1 MIKKTIF
8 FAFVLLTSFTMLAQ
22 TTITGVV
29 KDAKTGET
37 LLGANIK
44 VSGKALG
51 TTTDFDGK
59 FSLKVADAP
68 PFTVEISMLGF
79 VAVSV
84 EITKNNQEVMV
95 SLEEDATSLEEIV
108 FSASRRRQKVQE
120 APASVSIITSKDI
133 LNSAAAVDP
142 VMNLANIVGVQM
154 QQQSANSINIEMRAG
169 SGVFGTSTFP
179 ILDYRYLVTPS
190 AGLFQSFQT
199 GMSNIDIQRVEVVR
213 GAASALYG
221 PGVTSGVVHFMSKS
235 PIDYPGTTVE
245 MLGGSL
251 STTGMTVR
259 HAFKNDNDKFGF
271 KINVR
276 YMKGSDFEL
285 DPVEDAD
292 FIASQRTTIS
302 QPAIVNGRVDP
313 TQPGETLL
321 TLADLDDNGDG
332 NPLATEYKNYSANVH
347 LEFRPTDQTTA
358 FLSAGFA
365 NGGGL
370 FFNSQGAGYSQGNDY
385 WVQGR
390 VQSGG
395 LFAQVYYNYNDG
407 GDRENPTFLY
417 ASGLRQVAERNS
429 LEAQL
434 QYNFDVPKFLNTN
447 FTIGSDYRNSQ
458 SMTEN
463 TLYGINED
471 RDDYII
477 TGAYLQGTSK
487 ISDKIDLTY
496 AGRYDKFNFID
507 EGAFAP
513 RVAIV
518 FKANENHTF
527 RASFN
532 KANTG
537 PSALQQNID
546 FPVSV
551 LAPGIAD
558 VWLSGQYAPQ
568 TFSSNPTIDLSI
580 PGLPDLP
587 YGTQQFPLAYA
598 YGAVA
603 APTLGALYGGLAT
616 NPFLGVVQNFFS
628 TYAGGTGGTGQ
639 LVGYNLFNGEPMNDL
654 VGTGRSQIETLNSF
668 ELGYKGLI
676 ANKLS
681 IALDV
686 YTYERKGFTQFTAIG
701 PTFNLVGADFA
712 NDLGAQVGADFA
724 SSPGVTADVEAIYAA
739 QGWPLSGI
747 PAFGIPSSAATI
759 AGLAAASGGAFAQG
773 GAGFD
778 AQVSGLY
785 PIIGTVETTSVPQ
798 GDGLMHIPAGYRRFD
813 GATRSHVGADLAME
827 YFLNDDVTLW
837 LNTSWVS
844 QNEWIPGES
853 NDDGLPFSSYL
864 NSPKMKYRAGLQYS
878 KDKVRG
884 AIAYQHDDAFYANQ
898 GLFSGDVQEKNL
910 FDVNVGYSVS
920 ENLKLDLSATNVL
933 DQKYRA
939 FPNMPV
945 IGRRTVLKLTFD
957 YKFII
962 RRIELHKKRQPNGC
976 LLLCN

>member
-37 LLGANIK
+37 LLGANVK

-190 AGLFQSFQT
+190 AGTFQSFQT

-292 FIASQRTTIS
+292 FIASQRTTVS

-370 FFNSQGAGYSQGNDY
+370 FFNSQGAGYTQGSDY

-813 GATRSHVGADLAME
+813 DATRSHVGADLAME

-957 YKFII
+957 Y
-962 RRIELHKKRQPNGC
+962 
-976 LLLCN
+976 

>member
-51 TTTDFDGK
+51 TTTGLDGK
-59 FSLKVADAP
+59 FSLKLADSP
-68 PFTVEISMLGF
+68 PFTIEISMLGF

-190 AGLFQSFQT
+190 AGTFQSFQT

-292 FIASQRTTIS
+292 FIASQQTTIS

-395 LFAQVYYNYNDG
+395 LFAQLYYNYNDG

-487 ISDKIDLTY
+487 ITDKLELTY

-518 FKANENHTF
+518 FKASENHTL

-813 GATRSHVGADLAME
+813 DATRSHVGADLAME

-864 NSPKMKYRAGLQYS
+864 NSPKMKYRAGVQYS

-957 YKFII
+957 Y
-962 RRIELHKKRQPNGC
+962 
-976 LLLCN
+976 

>member
-8 FAFVLLTSFTMLAQ
+8 FAFVMLASATMLAQ

-29 KDAKTGET
+29 KDAQTGET
-37 LLGANIK
+37 LLGANVK
-44 VSGKALG
+44 VSGKAIG
-51 TTTDFDGK
+51 TTSDFDGK
-59 FSLKVADAP
+59 FLLKVNDAP
-68 PFTVEISMLGF
+68 PFTIEISMLGF
-79 VAVSV
+79 KAVSV

-95 SLEEDATSLEEIV
+95 SLEEDSTSLEEIV

-120 APASVSIITSKDI
+120 APASVSIITPKDI
-133 LNSAAAVDP
+133 LNSAAVVDP
-142 VMNLANIVGVQM
+142 VMNLANIAGVQI
-154 QQQSANSINIEMRAG
+154 QQQSANSINIEMLAG

-179 ILDYRYLVTPS
+179 ILDYRYLVTPAS
-190 AGLFQSFQT
+190 GQFNNYQT

-235 PIDYPGTTVE
+235 AIDYPGTTVE
-245 MLGGSL
+245 MLGGTL

-271 KINVR
+271 KVNVR
-276 YMKGSDFEL
+276 YQKGTDFEL
-285 DPVEDAD
+285 DPVADAD
-292 FIASQRTTIS
+292 FIASQQTSIS

-321 TLADLDDNGDG
+321 TLSDLDDNGDG
-332 NPLATEYKNYSANVH
+332 NPIATEYKNYSANVH
-347 LEFRPTDQTTA
+347 LEFRPTDNTTA
-358 FLSAGFA
+358 FLSGGFA
-365 NGGGL
+365 SGGGL
-370 FFNSQGAGYSQGNDY
+370 MFNSQGIGYSQGKDY
-385 WVQGR
+385 WTQAR
-390 VQSGG
+390 IQSGG
-395 LFAQVYYNYNDG
+395 LFAQVFYNYNNG
-407 GDRENPTFLY
+407 GDAENPTFLY
-417 ASGLRQVAERNS
+417 ASGLRQVAKRSS

-434 QYNFDVPKFLNTN
+434 QYNFDIPKFLNSN
-447 FTIGSDYRNSQ
+447 FTIGSDYRNTKSD
-458 SMTEN
+458 SAN
-463 TLYGINED
+463 TLFGINED

-477 TGAYLQGTSK
+477 TGAYLQGTSV
-487 ISDKIDLTY
+487 ISDKLELTY

-513 RVAIV
+513 RVALV
-518 FKANENHTF
+518 FKADENHTF

-532 KANTG
+532 RANTG
-537 PSALQQNID
+537 PTALQQNID

-568 TFSSNPTIDLSI
+568 VFPDNPTIDLSI

-587 YGTQQFPLAYA
+587 YGATQFPLAYA

-603 APTLGALYGGLAT
+603 APTLGALYNGLAG
-616 NPFLGVVQNFFS
+616 NPFLGVVQNFFN
-628 TYAGGTGGTGQ
+628 TYTGGTGGTGQ
-639 LVGYNLFNGEPMNDL
+639 LVGYNLFNGEPMDEL
-654 VGTGRSQIETLNSF
+654 VGTGRSAIETLNSF
-668 ELGYKGLI
+668 EIGYKGLI

-681 IALDV
+681 VALDV

-712 NDLGAQVGADFA
+712 NDLGAQVAADFA
-724 SSPGVTADVEAIYAA
+724 SSPGVTADMEAFYAS
-739 QGWPLSGI
+739 QGWPLTGI
-747 PAFGIPSSAATI
+747 PAFGIPSSSDAI

-778 AQVSGLY
+778 AQISPLY

-813 GATRSHVGADLAME
+813 GATRSHFGADLAME

-837 LNTSWVS
+837 LNTSWLS
-844 QNEWIPGES
+844 QTEWIPGES

-864 NSPKMKYRAGLQYS
+864 NAPKFKYRAGVQYA

-884 AIAYQHDDAFYANQ
+884 AIAFQHDDSFNSNQ
-898 GLFSGDVQEKNL
+898 GFFSGEVQEKNL
-910 FDVNVGYSVS
+910 FDVNIGYNVS
-920 ENLKLDLSATNVL
+920 DNLKLDLSATNVL

-957 YKFII
+957 Y
-962 RRIELHKKRQPNGC
+962 
-976 LLLCN
+976 

>member
-8 FAFVLLTSFTMLAQ
+8 FAFVMLASATMLAQ

-29 KDAKTGET
+29 KDAQTGET

-44 VSGKALG
+44 VSGKAVG
-51 TTTDFDGK
+51 TTSDFDGK
-59 FSLKVADAP
+59 FLLKVNDAP
-68 PFTVEISMLGF
+68 PFTIEISMLGF
-79 VAVSV
+79 KAMNV

-95 SLEEDATSLEEIV
+95 SLQEDSTALEEIV

-120 APASVSIITSKDI
+120 APASVSIITPKDI
-133 LNSAAAVDP
+133 LNSAAVVDP
-142 VMNLANIVGVQM
+142 VMNLANIAGVQI

-179 ILDYRYLVTPS
+179 ILDYRYLVTPAS
-190 AGLFQSFQT
+190 GQFNNYQT

-235 PIDYPGTTVE
+235 AIDYPGTTVE
-245 MLGGSL
+245 MLGGTL
-251 STTGMTVR
+251 NTTGMTVR

-271 KINVR
+271 KVNVR
-276 YMKGSDFEL
+276 YQKGTDFQL
-285 DPVEDAD
+285 DPVADAD
-292 FIASQRTTIS
+292 FIASQQTSIS

-313 TQPGETLL
+313 TQPGELLL
-321 TLADLDDNGDG
+321 TLSDLDDNGDG
-332 NPLATEYKNYSANVH
+332 NPIATEYLNYSANVH
-347 LEFRPTDQTTA
+347 LEFRPNDNTTA
-358 FLSAGFA
+358 FLSGGYAS
-365 NGGGL
+365 GGGL
-370 FFNSQGAGYSQGNDY
+370 MFNSQGVGYSQGKDY
-385 WVQGR
+385 WTQAR
-390 VQSGG
+390 IQSGG
-395 LFAQVYYNYNDG
+395 LFAQVFYNYNNG
-407 GDRENPTFLY
+407 GDAENPTFLY
-417 ASGLRQVAERNS
+417 ASGLRQVAKRSS
-429 LEAQL
+429 LEGQI
-434 QYNFDVPKFLNTN
+434 QYNFDIPNFLNSN
-447 FTIGSDYRNSQ
+447 FTIGSDYRNTKSD
-458 SMTEN
+458 SAN
-463 TLYGINED
+463 TLFGINED

-477 TGAYLQGTSK
+477 TGAYLQGTSV
-487 ISDKIDLTY
+487 ISDKLELTY

-513 RVAIV
+513 RVALV
-518 FKANENHTF
+518 YKANENHTF

-532 KANTG
+532 RANTG
-537 PSALQQNID
+537 PTALQQNID

-568 TFSSNPTIDLSI
+568 VFPDNPTIDLAV

-587 YGTQQFPLAYA
+587 YGATQFPLAYA

-603 APTLGALYGGLAT
+603 EPTLAALYGGLAG
-616 NPFLGVVQNFFS
+616 NPLLPVVQNFFNGYVPS
-628 TYAGGTGGTGQ
+628 GGTGQ
-639 LVGYNLFNGEPMNDL
+639 LVGYNLFNGEPMDEL
-654 VGTGRSQIETLNSF
+654 VGTGRSAIETLNSF
-668 ELGYKGLI
+668 EVGYKGLI

-681 IALDV
+681 VALDV

-701 PTFNLVGADFA
+701 PTFNLVGADIA

-724 SSPGVTADVEAIYAA
+724 SDPGVIGAVTGAVQAQYTAA
-739 QGWPLSGI
+739 GI
-747 PAFGIPSSAATI
+747 PQAIWDTGAPAGALFPGSPAIAPIGTVINGTI
-759 AGLAAASGGAFAQG
+759 AGAAGAVGGAFTQG
-773 GAGFD
+773 GAGFE
-778 AQVSGLY
+778 AAVSPLY
-785 PIIGTVETTSVPQ
+785 PIFGTVETTSVPQ

-813 GATRSHVGADLAME
+813 DATRSHFGADLAME

-837 LNTSWVS
+837 LNTSWLS
-844 QNEWIPGES
+844 QTEWIPGES

-864 NSPKMKYRAGLQYS
+864 NAPKFKYRAGVQYA

-884 AIAYQHDDAFYANQ
+884 AIAFQHDDAFNSNQ
-898 GLFSGDVQEKNL
+898 GFFSGRVQEKNL
-910 FDVNVGYSVS
+910 FDVNIGYNVS
-920 ENLKLDLSATNVL
+920 NNLKLDLSATNVL

-957 YKFII
+957 Y
-962 RRIELHKKRQPNGC
+962 
-976 LLLCN
+976 

>member
-8 FAFVLLTSFTMLAQ
+8 FAFVMLASATMLAQ

-29 KDAKTGET
+29 KDAQTGET
-37 LLGANIK
+37 LLGANVK
-44 VSGKALG
+44 VSGKAIG

-79 VAVSV
+79 KAVNV
-84 EITKNNQEVMV
+84 EITKNNQTVNV
-95 SLEEDATSLEEIV
+95 SLQEDATSLEEIV
-108 FSASRRRQKVQE
+108 FSASRRKQKVQE
-120 APASVSIITSKDI
+120 APASVSIITPKDI

-142 VMNLANIVGVQM
+142 VMNLANIAGVQM
-154 QQQSANSINIEMRAG
+154 QQQSANTINIEMRAG

-190 AGLFQSFQT
+190 AGTFQSYQS

-235 PIDYPGTTVE
+235 PIDHPGTTVE
-245 MLGGSL
+245 MLGGTL

-271 KINVR
+271 KVNVR
-276 YMKGSDFEL
+276 YMKGKDFEL
-285 DPVEDAD
+285 DPVADAD
-292 FIASQRTTIS
+292 FISGLQTTIS

-313 TQPGETLL
+313 TQPGEQLL
-321 TLADLDDNGDG
+321 SLSDLDDNGDG
-332 NPLATEYKNYSANVH
+332 NPLATEYSNYSANVH
-347 LEFRPTDQTTA
+347 LEFRPTDETTA
-358 FLSAGFA
+358 FISGGFA
-365 NGGGL
+365 QGGGL
-370 FFNSQGAGYSQGNDY
+370 FFNSQGAGYQQGKDY

-390 VQSGG
+390 IQTGG
-395 LFAQVYYNYNDG
+395 LFAQVYYNYNNG
-407 GDRENPTFLY
+407 GDEENPTFLY
-417 ASGLRQVAERNS
+417 QTGLRQVAERNS

-434 QYNFDVPKFLNTN
+434 QYNFDIPKFLNSN
-447 FTIGSDYRNSQ
+447 FTIGSDYRNSK
-458 SMTEN
+458 SMTAN

-487 ISDKIDLTY
+487 ISDQLEITY

-518 FKANENHTF
+518 YKANDNHTF

-532 KANTG
+532 RANTG

-551 LAPGIAD
+551 IAPGIAD

-568 TFSSNPTIDLSI
+568 VFPDNPTIDLSI

-587 YGTQQFPLAYA
+587 YGTTQFPLAYA

-603 APTLGALYGGLAT
+603 APTLGALYNGLAN
-616 NPFLGVVQNFFS
+616 NPFLGVVQNFFN

-639 LVGYNLFNGEPMNDL
+639 LVGYNLFNGEPMNEL
-654 VGTGRSQIETLNSF
+654 TPTGRSAVETLNSF
-668 ELGYKGLI
+668 EIGYKGLI

-681 IALDV
+681 LAIDV

-701 PTFNLVGADFA
+701 PTYNLVGADFA
-712 NDLGAQVGADFA
+712 NDLGAQVAADFA
-724 SSPGVTADVEAIYAA
+724 SSPGVIADMEAFYAS
-739 QGWPLSGI
+739 QGWPLTGI
-747 PAFGIPSSAATI
+747 PTFGIPSSSDAI

-778 AQVSGLY
+778 AQIAPLY
-785 PIIGTVETTSVPQ
+785 PIIGTVETTAVPQ

-813 GATRSHVGADLAME
+813 GATRSHVGADMSME
-827 YFLNDDVTLW
+827 YFLNDNVTLW
-837 LNTSWVS
+837 LNSSWLS

-864 NSPKMKYRAGLQYS
+864 NAPKFKYRAGVQYS

-884 AIAYQHDDAFYANQ
+884 SLAFQHDDSFNSNQ
-898 GLFSGDVQEKNL
+898 GFFSGEVQEKNL
-910 FDVNVGYSVS
+910 FDVNIGYNVS
-920 ENLKLDLSATNVL
+920 DNLKLDLSATNVL

-939 FPNMPV
+939 FPTMPV

-957 YKFII
+957 Y
-962 RRIELHKKRQPNGC
+962 
-976 LLLCN
+976 

>member
-108 FSASRRRQKVQE
+108 FSASRRKQKVQE

-142 VMNLANIVGVQM
+142 IMNLANIVGVQM
-154 QQQSANSINIEMRAG
+154 QQQSANTVNIEMRAG

-190 AGLFQSFQT
+190 AGTFQSFQT

-292 FIASQRTTIS
+292 FIASQQTTIS

-434 QYNFDVPKFLNTN
+434 QYNFDVPKFLNSN

-487 ISDKIDLTY
+487 ITDKLELTY

-518 FKANENHTF
+518 FKASENHTL

-864 NSPKMKYRAGLQYS
+864 NSPKMKYRAGVQYS

-957 YKFII
+957 Y
-962 RRIELHKKRQPNGC
+962 
-976 LLLCN
+976 

>member
-8 FAFVLLTSFTMLAQ
+8 FAFVMLASATMLAQ

-29 KDAKTGET
+29 KDAQTGET

-44 VSGKALG
+44 VSGKAVG
-51 TTTDFDGK
+51 TTSDFDGK
-59 FSLKVADAP
+59 FLLKVNDAP
-68 PFTVEISMLGF
+68 PFTIEISMLGF
-79 VAVSV
+79 KATNV

-95 SLEEDATSLEEIV
+95 SLQEDSTALEEIV

-120 APASVSIITSKDI
+120 APASVSIITPKDI
-133 LNSAAAVDP
+133 LNSAAVVDP
-142 VMNLANIVGVQM
+142 VMNLANIAGVQI

-179 ILDYRYLVTPS
+179 ILDYRYLVTPAS
-190 AGLFQSFQT
+190 GQFNNYQT

-235 PIDYPGTTVE
+235 AIDYPGTTVE
-245 MLGGSL
+245 MLGGTL
-251 STTGMTVR
+251 NTTGMTVR

-271 KINVR
+271 KVNVR
-276 YMKGSDFEL
+276 YQKGTDFQL
-285 DPVEDAD
+285 DPVADAD
-292 FIASQRTTIS
+292 FIASQQTTIS

-313 TQPGETLL
+313 TQPGELLL
-321 TLADLDDNGDG
+321 TLSDLDDNGDG
-332 NPLATEYKNYSANVH
+332 NPIATEYLNYSANVH
-347 LEFRPTDQTTA
+347 LEFRPNDNTTA
-358 FLSAGFA
+358 FLSGGYAS
-365 NGGGL
+365 GGGL
-370 FFNSQGAGYSQGNDY
+370 MFNSQGVGYSQGKDY
-385 WVQGR
+385 WTQAR
-390 VQSGG
+390 IQSGG
-395 LFAQVYYNYNDG
+395 LFAQVFYNYNNG
-407 GDRENPTFLY
+407 GDAENPTFLY
-417 ASGLRQVAERNS
+417 ASGLRQVAKRSS
-429 LEAQL
+429 LEGQI
-434 QYNFDVPKFLNTN
+434 QYNFDIPNFLNSN
-447 FTIGSDYRNSQ
+447 FTIGSDYRNTKSD
-458 SMTEN
+458 SAN
-463 TLYGINED
+463 TLFGINED

-477 TGAYLQGTSK
+477 TGAYLQGTSV
-487 ISDKIDLTY
+487 ISDKLELTY

-513 RVAIV
+513 RVALV
-518 FKANENHTF
+518 YKANENHTF

-532 KANTG
+532 RANTG
-537 PSALQQNID
+537 PTALQQNID

-568 TFSSNPTIDLSI
+568 VFPDNPTIDLAV

-587 YGTQQFPLAYA
+587 YGATSFPLAYA

-603 APTLGALYGGLAT
+603 QPTLEALYGGLAG
-616 NPFLGVVQNFFS
+616 NPLLPVVQNFFNGYVPS
-628 TYAGGTGGTGQ
+628 GGTGQ
-639 LVGYNLFNGEPMNDL
+639 LVGYNLFNGEPMDEL
-654 VGTGRSQIETLNSF
+654 VGTGRSAIETLNSF
-668 ELGYKGLI
+668 EVGYKGLI

-681 IALDV
+681 VALDV

-701 PTFNLVGADFA
+701 PTFNLVGADIA

-724 SSPGVTADVEAIYAA
+724 SDPGVIGAVTGAVQAQYTAA
-739 QGWPLSGI
+739 GI
-747 PAFGIPSSAATI
+747 PQAIWDTGAPAGALFPGSPAIAPIGTVINGTI
-759 AGLAAASGGAFAQG
+759 ATAAGAVGGAFTQG
-773 GAGFD
+773 GAAFEG
-778 AQVSGLY
+778 AVSPLY
-785 PIIGTVETTSVPQ
+785 PIFGTVETTSVPQ

-813 GATRSHVGADLAME
+813 GATRSHFGADLAME

-837 LNTSWVS
+837 LNTSWLS
-844 QNEWIPGES
+844 QTEWIPGES

-864 NSPKMKYRAGLQYS
+864 NAPKFKYRAGVQYA

-884 AIAYQHDDAFYANQ
+884 AIAFQHDDAFNSNQ
-898 GLFSGDVQEKNL
+898 GFFSGRVQEKNL
-910 FDVNVGYSVS
+910 FDVNIGYNVS
-920 ENLKLDLSATNVL
+920 DNLKLDLSATNVL

-957 YKFII
+957 Y
-962 RRIELHKKRQPNGC
+962 
-976 LLLCN
+976 

>member
-68 PFTVEISMLGF
+68 PFTIEISMLGF

-154 QQQSANSINIEMRAG
+154 QQQSANTINIEMRAG

-190 AGLFQSFQT
+190 AGTFQSFQT

-292 FIASQRTTIS
+292 FIASQQTTIS

-568 TFSSNPTIDLSI
+568 TFSSNPTIDLSV

-587 YGTQQFPLAYA
+587 YGTTQFPLAYA

-778 AQVSGLY
+778 AQISGLY

-957 YKFII
+957 Y
-962 RRIELHKKRQPNGC
+962 
-976 LLLCN
+976 

>member
-8 FAFVLLTSFTMLAQ
+8 FAFVMLASATMLAQ

-29 KDAKTGET
+29 KDAQTGET
-37 LLGANIK
+37 LLGANVK
-44 VSGKALG
+44 VSGKAIG

-79 VAVSV
+79 KAVNV
-84 EITKNNQEVMV
+84 EITKNNQTVNV
-95 SLEEDATSLEEIV
+95 SLQEDATSLEEIV
-108 FSASRRRQKVQE
+108 FSASRRKQKVQE
-120 APASVSIITSKDI
+120 APASVSIITPKDI

-142 VMNLANIVGVQM
+142 VMNLANIAGVQM
-154 QQQSANSINIEMRAG
+154 QQQSANTINIEMRAG

-190 AGLFQSFQT
+190 AGTFQSYQS

-235 PIDYPGTTVE
+235 PIDHPGTTVE
-245 MLGGSL
+245 MLGGTL

-271 KINVR
+271 KVNVR
-276 YMKGSDFEL
+276 YMKGKDFEL
-285 DPVEDAD
+285 DPVADAD
-292 FIASQRTTIS
+292 FISGLQTTIS

-313 TQPGETLL
+313 TQPGEQLL
-321 TLADLDDNGDG
+321 SLSDLDDNGDG
-332 NPLATEYKNYSANVH
+332 NPLATEYSNYSANVH
-347 LEFRPTDQTTA
+347 LEFRPTDETTA
-358 FLSAGFA
+358 FISGGFA
-365 NGGGL
+365 QGGGL
-370 FFNSQGAGYSQGNDY
+370 FFNSQGAGYQQGKDY

-390 VQSGG
+390 IQTGG
-395 LFAQVYYNYNDG
+395 LFAQVYYNYNNG
-407 GDRENPTFLY
+407 GDEENPTFLY
-417 ASGLRQVAERNS
+417 QTGLRQVAERNS

-434 QYNFDVPKFLNTN
+434 QYNFDIPKFLNSN
-447 FTIGSDYRNSQ
+447 FTIGSDYRNSK
-458 SMTEN
+458 SMTAN

-487 ISDKIDLTY
+487 ISDQLEITY

-518 FKANENHTF
+518 YKANDNHTF

-532 KANTG
+532 RANTG

-551 LAPGIAD
+551 IAPGIAD

-568 TFSSNPTIDLSI
+568 VFPDNPTIDLSI

-587 YGTQQFPLAYA
+587 YGTTQFPLAYA

-603 APTLGALYGGLAT
+603 APTLGALYNGLAG
-616 NPFLGVVQNFFS
+616 NPFLGVVQNFFN

-639 LVGYNLFNGEPMNDL
+639 LVGYNLFNGEPMNELTD
-654 VGTGRSQIETLNSF
+654 TGRSAVETLNSF
-668 ELGYKGLI
+668 EIGYKGLI

-681 IALDV
+681 LAIDV

-701 PTFNLVGADFA
+701 PTYNLVGADFA
-712 NDLGAQVGADFA
+712 NDLGAQVTADFA
-724 SSPGVTADVEAIYAA
+724 SSPGVIADMEAFYGS
-739 QGWPLSGI
+739 QGWPLTGI
-747 PAFGIPSSAATI
+747 PAFGIPSSSDAI
-759 AGLAAASGGAFAQG
+759 AGLAGAAGGAFAQG

-778 AQVSGLY
+778 AQIAPLY
-785 PIIGTVETTSVPQ
+785 PIIGTVETTAVPQ

-813 GATRSHVGADLAME
+813 GATRSHVGADMSME
-827 YFLNDDVTLW
+827 YFLNDNVTLW
-837 LNTSWVS
+837 LNSSWLS

-864 NSPKMKYRAGLQYS
+864 NAPKFKYRAGVQYS

-884 AIAYQHDDAFYANQ
+884 SLAFQHDDSFNSNQ
-898 GLFSGDVQEKNL
+898 GFFSGEVQEKNL
-910 FDVNVGYSVS
+910 FDINVGYNVS
-920 ENLKLDLSATNVL
+920 KNLKLDLSATNVL

-939 FPNMPV
+939 FPTMPV

-957 YKFII
+957 Y
-962 RRIELHKKRQPNGC
+962 
-976 LLLCN
+976 

>member
-8 FAFVLLTSFTMLAQ
+8 FAFVMLASATMLAQ

-29 KDAKTGET
+29 KDAQTGET
-37 LLGANIK
+37 LLGANVK
-44 VSGKALG
+44 VSGKAIG
-51 TTTDFDGK
+51 TTSDFDGK
-59 FSLKVADAP
+59 FLLKVNDAP
-68 PFTVEISMLGF
+68 PFTIEISMLGF
-79 VAVSV
+79 KAVSV

-95 SLEEDATSLEEIV
+95 SLEEDSTSLEEIV

-120 APASVSIITSKDI
+120 APASVSIITPKDI
-133 LNSAAAVDP
+133 LNSAAVVDP
-142 VMNLANIVGVQM
+142 VMNLANIAGVQI

-179 ILDYRYLVTPS
+179 ILDYRYLVTPAS
-190 AGLFQSFQT
+190 GQFNNYQT

-235 PIDYPGTTVE
+235 AIDYPGTTVE
-245 MLGGSL
+245 MLGGTL

-271 KINVR
+271 KVNVR
-276 YMKGSDFEL
+276 YQKGTDFEL
-285 DPVEDAD
+285 DPVADAD
-292 FIASQRTTIS
+292 FIASQQTSIS

-321 TLADLDDNGDG
+321 TLSDLDDNGDG
-332 NPLATEYKNYSANVH
+332 NPIATEYKNYSANVH
-347 LEFRPTDQTTA
+347 LEFRPTDNTTA
-358 FLSAGFA
+358 FLSGGFA
-365 NGGGL
+365 SGGGL
-370 FFNSQGAGYSQGNDY
+370 MFNSQGIGYSQGKDY
-385 WVQGR
+385 WTQAR
-390 VQSGG
+390 IQSGG
-395 LFAQVYYNYNDG
+395 LFAQVFYNYNNG
-407 GDRENPTFLY
+407 GDAENPTFLY
-417 ASGLRQVAERNS
+417 ASGLRQVAKRSS

-434 QYNFDVPKFLNTN
+434 QYNFDIPKFLNSN
-447 FTIGSDYRNSQ
+447 FTIGSDYRNTKSD
-458 SMTEN
+458 SAN
-463 TLYGINED
+463 TLFGINED

-477 TGAYLQGTSK
+477 TGAYLQGTSV
-487 ISDKIDLTY
+487 ISDKLELTY

-513 RVAIV
+513 RVALV
-518 FKANENHTF
+518 FKADENHTF

-532 KANTG
+532 RANTG
-537 PSALQQNID
+537 PTALQQNID

-568 TFSSNPTIDLSI
+568 VFPDNPTIDLSI

-587 YGTQQFPLAYA
+587 YGATQFPLAYA

-603 APTLGALYGGLAT
+603 APTLGALYNGLAG
-616 NPFLGVVQNFFS
+616 NPFLGVVQNFFN
-628 TYAGGTGGTGQ
+628 TYTGGTGGTGQ
-639 LVGYNLFNGEPMNDL
+639 LVGYNLFNGEPMDEL
-654 VGTGRSQIETLNSF
+654 VGTGRSAIETLNSF
-668 ELGYKGLI
+668 EIGYKGLI

-681 IALDV
+681 VALDV

-712 NDLGAQVGADFA
+712 NDLGAQVAADFA
-724 SSPGVTADVEAIYAA
+724 SSPGVTADMEAFYAS
-739 QGWPLSGI
+739 QGWPLTGI
-747 PAFGIPSSAATI
+747 PAFGIPSSSDAI

-778 AQVSGLY
+778 AQISPLY

-813 GATRSHVGADLAME
+813 GATRSHFGADLAME

-837 LNTSWVS
+837 LNTSWLS
-844 QNEWIPGES
+844 QTEWIPGES

-864 NSPKMKYRAGLQYS
+864 NAPKFKYRAGVQYA

-884 AIAYQHDDAFYANQ
+884 AIAFQHDDSFNSNQ
-898 GLFSGDVQEKNL
+898 GFFSGEVQEKNL
-910 FDVNVGYSVS
+910 FDAVS
-920 ENLKLDLSATNVL
+920 YTHLTLPTN
-933 DQKYRA
+933 
-939 FPNMPV
+939 
-945 IGRRTVLKLTFD
+945 
-957 YKFII
+957 
-962 RRIELHKKRQPNGC
+962 
-976 LLLCN
+976 

>member
-292 FIASQRTTIS
+292 FIASQQTTIS

-395 LFAQVYYNYNDG
+395 LFAQLYYNYNDG

-487 ISDKIDLTY
+487 ITDKLELTY

-518 FKANENHTF
+518 FKASENHTL

-739 QGWPLSGI
+739 QGWPLSGV

-778 AQVSGLY
+778 AQISGLY

-864 NSPKMKYRAGLQYS
+864 NSPKMKYRAGVQYS
-878 KDKVRG
+878 KEKVRG

-910 FDVNVGYSVS
+910 FDVNVGYNVS

-957 YKFII
+957 Y
-962 RRIELHKKRQPNGC
+962 
-976 LLLCN
+976 

>member
-8 FAFVLLTSFTMLAQ
+8 FAFVMLASATMLAQ

-29 KDAKTGET
+29 KDAQTGET
-37 LLGANIK
+37 LLGANVK
-44 VSGKALG
+44 VSGKAIG
-51 TTTDFDGK
+51 TTSDFDGK
-59 FSLKVADAP
+59 FLLKVNDAP
-68 PFTVEISMLGF
+68 PFTIEISMLGF
-79 VAVSV
+79 KAVSV

-95 SLEEDATSLEEIV
+95 SLEEDSTSLEEIV

-120 APASVSIITSKDI
+120 APASVSIITPKDI
-133 LNSAAAVDP
+133 LNSAAVVDP
-142 VMNLANIVGVQM
+142 VMNLANIAGVQI

-179 ILDYRYLVTPS
+179 ILDYRYLVTPAS
-190 AGLFQSFQT
+190 GQFNNYQT

-235 PIDYPGTTVE
+235 AIDYPGTTVE
-245 MLGGSL
+245 MLGGTL

-271 KINVR
+271 KVNVR
-276 YMKGSDFEL
+276 YQKGTDFEL
-285 DPVEDAD
+285 DPVADAD
-292 FIASQRTTIS
+292 FIASQQTSIS

-321 TLADLDDNGDG
+321 TLSDLDDNGDG
-332 NPLATEYKNYSANVH
+332 NPIATEYKNYSANVH
-347 LEFRPTDQTTA
+347 LEFRPTDNTTA
-358 FLSAGFA
+358 FLSGGFA
-365 NGGGL
+365 SGGGL
-370 FFNSQGAGYSQGNDY
+370 MFNSQGVGYSQGKDY
-385 WVQGR
+385 WTQAR
-390 VQSGG
+390 IQSGG
-395 LFAQVYYNYNDG
+395 LFAQVFYNYNNG
-407 GDRENPTFLY
+407 GDAENPTFLY
-417 ASGLRQVAERNS
+417 ASGLRQVAKRSS
-429 LEAQL
+429 LEGQI
-434 QYNFDVPKFLNTN
+434 QYNFDIPNFLNSN
-447 FTIGSDYRNSQ
+447 FTIGSDYRNTKSD
-458 SMTEN
+458 SAN
-463 TLYGINED
+463 TLFGINED

-477 TGAYLQGTSK
+477 TGAYLQGTSV
-487 ISDKIDLTY
+487 ISDKLELTY

-513 RVAIV
+513 RVALV
-518 FKANENHTF
+518 YKANENHTF

-532 KANTG
+532 RANTG
-537 PSALQQNID
+537 PTALQQNID

-568 TFSSNPTIDLSI
+568 VFPDNPTIDLAV

-587 YGTQQFPLAYA
+587 YGATSFPLAYA

-603 APTLGALYGGLAT
+603 QPTLEALYGGLAG
-616 NPFLGVVQNFFS
+616 NPLLPVVQNFFNGYVPS
-628 TYAGGTGGTGQ
+628 GGTGQ
-639 LVGYNLFNGEPMNDL
+639 LVGYNLFNGEPMDEL
-654 VGTGRSQIETLNSF
+654 VGTGRSAIETLNSF
-668 ELGYKGLI
+668 EVGYKGLI

-681 IALDV
+681 VALDV

-701 PTFNLVGADFA
+701 PTFNLVGADIA

-724 SSPGVTADVEAIYAA
+724 SDPGVIGAVTGAVQAQYTAA
-739 QGWPLSGI
+739 GI
-747 PAFGIPSSAATI
+747 PQAIWDTGAPAGALFPGSPAIAPIGTVINGTI
-759 AGLAAASGGAFAQG
+759 ATAAGAVGGAFTQG
-773 GAGFD
+773 GAAFEG
-778 AQVSGLY
+778 AVSPLY
-785 PIIGTVETTSVPQ
+785 PIFGTVETTSVPQ

-813 GATRSHVGADLAME
+813 GATRSHFGADLAME

-837 LNTSWVS
+837 LNTSWLS
-844 QNEWIPGES
+844 QTEWIPGES

-864 NSPKMKYRAGLQYS
+864 NAPKFKYRAGVQYA

-884 AIAYQHDDAFYANQ
+884 AIAFQHDDSFNSNQ
-898 GLFSGDVQEKNL
+898 GFFSGEVQEKNL
-910 FDVNVGYSVS
+910 FDVNIGYNVS
-920 ENLKLDLSATNVL
+920 DNLKLDLSATNVL

-957 YKFII
+957 Y
-962 RRIELHKKRQPNGC
+962 
-976 LLLCN
+976 

>member
-51 TTTDFDGK
+51 TTTGLDGK
-59 FSLKVADAP
+59 FSLKLADSP
-68 PFTVEISMLGF
+68 PFTIEISMLGF

-190 AGLFQSFQT
+190 AGTFQSFQT

-292 FIASQRTTIS
+292 FIASQQTTIS

-395 LFAQVYYNYNDG
+395 LFAQLYYNYNDG

-487 ISDKIDLTY
+487 ITDKLELTY

-518 FKANENHTF
+518 FKASENHTL

-864 NSPKMKYRAGLQYS
+864 NSPKMKYRAGVQYS

-957 YKFII
+957 Y
-962 RRIELHKKRQPNGC
+962 
-976 LLLCN
+976 

>member
-8 FAFVLLTSFTMLAQ
+8 FAFVMLASATMLAQ

-29 KDAKTGET
+29 KDAQTGET

-44 VSGKALG
+44 VSGKAVG
-51 TTTDFDGK
+51 TTSDFDGK
-59 FSLKVADAP
+59 FLLKVNDAP
-68 PFTVEISMLGF
+68 PFTIEISMLGF
-79 VAVSV
+79 KAMNV

-95 SLEEDATSLEEIV
+95 SLQEDSTALEEIV

-120 APASVSIITSKDI
+120 APASVSIITPKDI
-133 LNSAAAVDP
+133 LNSAAVVDP
-142 VMNLANIVGVQM
+142 VMNLANIAGVQI

-179 ILDYRYLVTPS
+179 ILDYRYLVTPAS
-190 AGLFQSFQT
+190 GQFNNYQT

-235 PIDYPGTTVE
+235 AIDYPGTTVE
-245 MLGGSL
+245 MLGGTL
-251 STTGMTVR
+251 NTTGMTVR

-271 KINVR
+271 KVNVR
-276 YMKGSDFEL
+276 YQKGTDFQL
-285 DPVEDAD
+285 DPVADAD
-292 FIASQRTTIS
+292 FIASQQTSIY

-313 TQPGETLL
+313 TQPGELLL
-321 TLADLDDNGDG
+321 TLSDLDDNGDG
-332 NPLATEYKNYSANVH
+332 NPIATEYLNYSANVH
-347 LEFRPTDQTTA
+347 LEFRPNDNTTA
-358 FLSAGFA
+358 FLSGGYAS
-365 NGGGL
+365 GGGL
-370 FFNSQGAGYSQGNDY
+370 MFNSQGVGYSQGKDY
-385 WVQGR
+385 WTQAR
-390 VQSGG
+390 IQSGG
-395 LFAQVYYNYNDG
+395 LFAQVFYNYNNG
-407 GDRENPTFLY
+407 GDAENPTFLY
-417 ASGLRQVAERNS
+417 ASGLRQVAKRSS
-429 LEAQL
+429 LEGQI
-434 QYNFDVPKFLNTN
+434 QYNFDIPNFLNSN
-447 FTIGSDYRNSQ
+447 FTIGSDYRNTKSD
-458 SMTEN
+458 SAN
-463 TLYGINED
+463 TLFGINED

-477 TGAYLQGTSK
+477 TGAYLQGTSV
-487 ISDKIDLTY
+487 ISDKLELTY

-513 RVAIV
+513 RVALV
-518 FKANENHTF
+518 YKANENHTF

-532 KANTG
+532 RANTG
-537 PSALQQNID
+537 PTALQQNID

-568 TFSSNPTIDLSI
+568 VFPDNPTIDLAV

-587 YGTQQFPLAYA
+587 YGATQFPLAYA

-603 APTLGALYGGLAT
+603 EPTLAALYGGLAG
-616 NPFLGVVQNFFS
+616 NPLLPVVQNFFNGYVPS
-628 TYAGGTGGTGQ
+628 GGTGQ
-639 LVGYNLFNGEPMNDL
+639 LVGYNLFNGEPMDEL
-654 VGTGRSQIETLNSF
+654 VGTGRSAIETLNSF
-668 ELGYKGLI
+668 EVGYKGLI

-681 IALDV
+681 VALDV

-701 PTFNLVGADFA
+701 PTFNLVGADIA

-724 SSPGVTADVEAIYAA
+724 SDPGVIGAVTGAVQAQYTAA
-739 QGWPLSGI
+739 GI
-747 PAFGIPSSAATI
+747 PQAIWDTGAPAGALFPGSPAIAPIGTVINGTI
-759 AGLAAASGGAFAQG
+759 AGAAGAVGGAFTQG
-773 GAGFD
+773 GAGFE
-778 AQVSGLY
+778 AAVSPLY
-785 PIIGTVETTSVPQ
+785 PIFGTVETTSVPQ

-813 GATRSHVGADLAME
+813 GATRSHFGADLAME

-837 LNTSWVS
+837 LNTSWLS
-844 QNEWIPGES
+844 QTEWIPGES

-864 NSPKMKYRAGLQYS
+864 NAPKFKYRAGVQYA

-884 AIAYQHDDAFYANQ
+884 AIAFQHDDAFNSNQ
-898 GLFSGDVQEKNL
+898 GFFSGRVQEKNL
-910 FDVNVGYSVS
+910 FDVNIGYNVS
-920 ENLKLDLSATNVL
+920 NNLKLDLSATNVL

-957 YKFII
+957 Y
-962 RRIELHKKRQPNGC
+962 
-976 LLLCN
+976 

>member
-8 FAFVLLTSFTMLAQ
+8 FAFVMLASATMLAQ

-29 KDAKTGET
+29 KEATTGET

-44 VSGKALG
+44 VSGKAVG

-68 PFTVEISMLGF
+68 PFTIEISMLGF
-79 VAVSV
+79 KAVSV

-108 FSASRRRQKVQE
+108 FSASRRKQKVQE

-142 VMNLANIVGVQM
+142 IMNLANIVGVQM
-154 QQQSANSINIEMRAG
+154 QQQSANTVNIEMRAG

-190 AGLFQSFQT
+190 AGTFQSFQT
-199 GMSNIDIQRVEVVR
+199 GMSNIDIERVEVVR

-235 PIDYPGTTVE
+235 PIDHPGTTVE
-245 MLGGSL
+245 FLGGTL

-271 KINVR
+271 KVNVR
-276 YMKGSDFEL
+276 YMKGNDFEL
-285 DPVEDAD
+285 DPVADAD
-292 FIASQRTTIS
+292 FIAAQRTTIS

-321 TLADLDDNGDG
+321 TLTDLDDNGDG

-347 LEFRPTDQTTA
+347 LEFRPTDETTA

-370 FFNSQGAGYSQGNDY
+370 FFNSQGAGYAQGNDY

-407 GDRENPTFLY
+407 GSAEKPTFLY

-447 FTIGSDYRNSQ
+447 FTIGSDYRNSK
-458 SMTEN
+458 SMTAN

-487 ISDKIDLTY
+487 ISDQLEITY

-518 FKANENHTF
+518 YKADDNHTF

-532 KANTG
+532 RANTG

-551 LAPGIAD
+551 IAPGIAD

-568 TFSSNPTIDLSI
+568 VFPDNPTIDLSI

-587 YGTQQFPLAYA
+587 YGTTQFPLAYA

-603 APTLGALYGGLAT
+603 APTLGALYNGLAG
-616 NPFLGVVQNFFS
+616 NPFLGVVQNFFN

-639 LVGYNLFNGEPMNDL
+639 LVGYNLFNGEPMNEL
-654 VGTGRSQIETLNSF
+654 TGTGRSAVETLNSF
-668 ELGYKGLI
+668 EIGYKGLI

-681 IALDV
+681 LAIDV

-701 PTFNLVGADFA
+701 PTYNLVGADFA
-712 NDLGAQVGADFA
+712 NDLGAQVAGDFA
-724 SSPGVTADVEAIYAA
+724 SSPGVIADMEAFYGS
-739 QGWPLSGI
+739 QGWPLTGI
-747 PAFGIPSSAATI
+747 PAFGIPSSSDAI

-778 AQVSGLY
+778 AQIAPLY
-785 PIIGTVETTSVPQ
+785 PIIGTVETTAVPQ

-813 GATRSHVGADLAME
+813 GATRSHVGADIAME

-837 LNTSWVS
+837 LNSSWLS

-864 NSPKMKYRAGLQYS
+864 NAPKFKYRAGVQYS

-884 AIAYQHDDAFYANQ
+884 SIAFQHDDSFNSNQ
-898 GLFSGDVQEKNL
+898 GFFSGEVQEKNL
-910 FDVNVGYSVS
+910 FDINVGYNVS

-939 FPNMPV
+939 FPTMPV

-957 YKFII
+957 Y
-962 RRIELHKKRQPNGC
+962 
-976 LLLCN
+976 

>member
-8 FAFVLLTSFTMLAQ
+8 FAFVMLASATMLAQ
-22 TTITGVV
+22 TTVTGLV
-29 KDAKTGET
+29 KDAQTGET
-37 LLGANIK
+37 LLGANVK
-44 VSGKALG
+44 VSDKAIG

-59 FSLKVADAP
+59 FSLKVNAAP
-68 PFTVEISMLGF
+68 PFTIEISMLGYK
-79 VAVSV
+79 AMSV

-120 APASVSIITSKDI
+120 APASVSIITPKDI

-142 VMNLANIVGVQM
+142 VMNLANIAGVQM
-154 QQQSANSINIEMRAG
+154 QQQSANTINIEMRAG

-190 AGLFQSFQT
+190 AGTFYSNQT

-245 MLGGSL
+245 MLGGTL

-271 KINVR
+271 KVNVR
-276 YMKGSDFEL
+276 YQRGKDFEL

-292 FIASQRTTIS
+292 FISSLQTTVS

-313 TQPGETLL
+313 TQPGEQLL
-321 TLADLDDNGDG
+321 TLTDLDDNGDG

-347 LEFRPTDQTTA
+347 LEFRPTDETTA

-365 NGGGL
+365 NGGGV
-370 FFNSQGAGYSQGNDY
+370 FFNSQGAGYQQGNDY

-407 GDRENPTFLY
+407 GDEENPTFLY
-417 ASGLRQVAERNS
+417 QTGLRQVAERNS

-447 FTIGSDYRNSQ
+447 FTIGTDYRNSK
-458 SMTEN
+458 SMTAD

-487 ISDKIDLTY
+487 ISDKLDITY

-518 FKANENHTF
+518 YKANENHTF

-558 VWLSGQYAPQ
+558 VWLSG
-568 TFSSNPTIDLSI
+568 SI
-580 PGLPDLP
+580 CATRCFQI
-587 YGTQQFPLAYA
+587 TQQ
-598 YGAVA
+598 
-603 APTLGALYGGLAT
+603 
-616 NPFLGVVQNFFS
+616 
-628 TYAGGTGGTGQ
+628 
-639 LVGYNLFNGEPMNDL
+639 
-654 VGTGRSQIETLNSF
+654 
-668 ELGYKGLI
+668 
-676 ANKLS
+676 
-681 IALDV
+681 
-686 YTYERKGFTQFTAIG
+686 
-701 PTFNLVGADFA
+701 
-712 NDLGAQVGADFA
+712 
-724 SSPGVTADVEAIYAA
+724 
-739 QGWPLSGI
+739 
-747 PAFGIPSSAATI
+747 
-759 AGLAAASGGAFAQG
+759 
-773 GAGFD
+773 
-778 AQVSGLY
+778 
-785 PIIGTVETTSVPQ
+785 
-798 GDGLMHIPAGYRRFD
+798 
-813 GATRSHVGADLAME
+813 
-827 YFLNDDVTLW
+827 
-837 LNTSWVS
+837 
-844 QNEWIPGES
+844 
-853 NDDGLPFSSYL
+853 
-864 NSPKMKYRAGLQYS
+864 
-878 KDKVRG
+878 
-884 AIAYQHDDAFYANQ
+884 
-898 GLFSGDVQEKNL
+898 
-910 FDVNVGYSVS
+910 
-920 ENLKLDLSATNVL
+920 
-933 DQKYRA
+933 
-939 FPNMPV
+939 
-945 IGRRTVLKLTFD
+945 
-957 YKFII
+957 
-962 RRIELHKKRQPNGC
+962 
-976 LLLCN
+976 

>member
-8 FAFVLLTSFTMLAQ
+8 FAFVMLASATMLAQ

-29 KDAKTGET
+29 KDAQTGET
-37 LLGANIK
+37 LLGANVK
-44 VSGKALG
+44 VSGKAIG

-79 VAVSV
+79 KAVNV
-84 EITKNNQEVMV
+84 EITKNNQTVNV
-95 SLEEDATSLEEIV
+95 SLQEDATSLEEIV
-108 FSASRRRQKVQE
+108 FSASRRKQKVQE
-120 APASVSIITSKDI
+120 APASVSIITPKDI

-142 VMNLANIVGVQM
+142 VMNLANIAGVQM
-154 QQQSANSINIEMRAG
+154 QQQSANTINIEMRAG

-190 AGLFQSFQT
+190 AGTFQSYQS

-235 PIDYPGTTVE
+235 PIDHPGTTVE
-245 MLGGSL
+245 MLGGTL

-271 KINVR
+271 KVNVR
-276 YMKGSDFEL
+276 YMKGKDFEL
-285 DPVEDAD
+285 DPVADAD
-292 FIASQRTTIS
+292 FISGLQTTIS

-313 TQPGETLL
+313 TQPGEQLL
-321 TLADLDDNGDG
+321 SLSDLDDNGDG
-332 NPLATEYKNYSANVH
+332 NPLATEYSNYSANVH
-347 LEFRPTDQTTA
+347 LEFRPTDETTA
-358 FLSAGFA
+358 FISGGFA
-365 NGGGL
+365 QGGGL
-370 FFNSQGAGYSQGNDY
+370 FFNSQGAGYQQGKDY

-390 VQSGG
+390 IQTGG
-395 LFAQVYYNYNDG
+395 LFAQVYYNYNNG
-407 GDRENPTFLY
+407 GDEENPTFLY
-417 ASGLRQVAERNS
+417 QTGLRQVAERNS

-434 QYNFDVPKFLNTN
+434 QYNFDIPKFLNSN
-447 FTIGSDYRNSQ
+447 FTIGSDYRNSK
-458 SMTEN
+458 SMTAN

-487 ISDKIDLTY
+487 ISDQLEITY

-518 FKANENHTF
+518 YKANDNHTF

-532 KANTG
+532 RANTG

-551 LAPGIAD
+551 IAPGIAD

-568 TFSSNPTIDLSI
+568 VFPDNPTIDLSI

-587 YGTQQFPLAYA
+587 YGTTQFPLAYA

-603 APTLGALYGGLAT
+603 APTLGALYGGLAG
-616 NPFLGVVQNFFS
+616 NPFLGVVQNFFN
-628 TYAGGTGGTGQ
+628 TYTGGTGGTGQ
-639 LVGYNLFNGEPMNDL
+639 LVGYNLFNGEPMNEL
-654 VGTGRSQIETLNSF
+654 TPTGRSAVETLNSF
-668 ELGYKGLI
+668 EIGYKGLI

-681 IALDV
+681 LAIDV

-701 PTFNLVGADFA
+701 PTYNLVGADFA
-712 NDLGAQVGADFA
+712 NDLGAQVAADFA
-724 SSPGVTADVEAIYAA
+724 SSPGVIADMEAFYAS
-739 QGWPLSGI
+739 QGWPLTGI
-747 PAFGIPSSAATI
+747 PTFGIPSSSDAI

-778 AQVSGLY
+778 AQIAPLY
-785 PIIGTVETTSVPQ
+785 PIIGTVETTAVPQ

-813 GATRSHVGADLAME
+813 GATRSHVGADMSME
-827 YFLNDDVTLW
+827 YFLNDNVTLW
-837 LNTSWVS
+837 LNSSWLS

-864 NSPKMKYRAGLQYS
+864 NAPKFKYRAGVQYS

-884 AIAYQHDDAFYANQ
+884 SLAFQHDDSFNSNQ
-898 GLFSGDVQEKNL
+898 GFFSGEVQEKNL
-910 FDVNVGYSVS
+910 FDVNIGYNVS
-920 ENLKLDLSATNVL
+920 DNLKLDLSATNVL

-939 FPNMPV
+939 FPTMPV

-957 YKFII
+957 Y
-962 RRIELHKKRQPNGC
+962 
-976 LLLCN
+976 

>member
-8 FAFVLLTSFTMLAQ
+8 FAFILLTGFTMLAQ

-29 KDAKTGET
+29 KDAQTGET
-37 LLGANIK
+37 LLGANVK
-44 VSGKALG
+44 VSGKAIG

-68 PFTVEISMLGF
+68 PFTIEISMLGF
-79 VAVSV
+79 KAASV

-95 SLEEDATSLEEIV
+95 SLDEDATSLEEIV
-108 FSASRRRQKVQE
+108 FSASRRKQKVQE

-142 VMNLANIVGVQM
+142 IMNLANIVGVQM

-190 AGLFQSFQT
+190 AGTFQSFQT

-292 FIASQRTTIS
+292 FIASQQTTIS

-370 FFNSQGAGYSQGNDY
+370 FFNSQGAGYTQGSDY

-395 LFAQVYYNYNDG
+395 LFAQLYYNYNDG

-434 QYNFDVPKFLNTN
+434 QYNFDVPKFLNSN

-487 ISDKIDLTY
+487 ITDKLELTY

-518 FKANENHTF
+518 FKASENHTL

-778 AQVSGLY
+778 AQIAPLY
-785 PIIGTVETTSVPQ
+785 PIIGTVETTAVPQ

-813 GATRSHVGADLAME
+813 GATRSHVGADMSME
-827 YFLNDDVTLW
+827 YFLNDNVTLW
-837 LNTSWVS
+837 LNSSWLS

-853 NDDGLPFSSYL
+853 NDDDLPFSSYL
-864 NSPKMKYRAGLQYS
+864 NAPKFKYRAGVQYS

-884 AIAYQHDDAFYANQ
+884 SLAFQHDDSFNSNQ
-898 GLFSGDVQEKNL
+898 GFFSGEVQEKNL
-910 FDVNVGYSVS
+910 FDINVGYNVS
-920 ENLKLDLSATNVL
+920 KNLKLDLSATNVL

-939 FPNMPV
+939 FPTMPV

-957 YKFII
+957 Y
-962 RRIELHKKRQPNGC
+962 
-976 LLLCN
+976 

>member
-1 MIKKTIF
+1 ML
-8 FAFVLLTSFTMLAQ
+8 ASATMLAQ

-29 KDAKTGET
+29 KDAQTGET
-37 LLGANIK
+37 LLGANVK
-44 VSGKALG
+44 VSGKAIG
-51 TTTDFDGK
+51 TTSDFDGK
-59 FSLKVADAP
+59 FLLKVNDAP
-68 PFTVEISMLGF
+68 PFTIEISMLGF
-79 VAVSV
+79 KAVSV

-95 SLEEDATSLEEIV
+95 SLEEDSTSLEEIV

-120 APASVSIITSKDI
+120 APASVSIITPKDI
-133 LNSAAAVDP
+133 LNSAAVVDP
-142 VMNLANIVGVQM
+142 VMNLANIAGVQI

-179 ILDYRYLVTPS
+179 ILDYRYLVTPAS
-190 AGLFQSFQT
+190 GQFNNYQT

-235 PIDYPGTTVE
+235 AIDYPGTTVE
-245 MLGGSL
+245 MLGGTL

-271 KINVR
+271 KVNVR
-276 YMKGSDFEL
+276 YQKGTDFEL
-285 DPVEDAD
+285 DPVADAD
-292 FIASQRTTIS
+292 FIASQQTSIS

-321 TLADLDDNGDG
+321 TLSDLDDNGDG
-332 NPLATEYKNYSANVH
+332 NPIATEYKNYSANVH
-347 LEFRPTDQTTA
+347 LEFRPTDNTTA
-358 FLSAGFA
+358 FLSGGFA
-365 NGGGL
+365 SGGGL
-370 FFNSQGAGYSQGNDY
+370 MFNSQGIGYSQGKDY
-385 WVQGR
+385 WTQAR
-390 VQSGG
+390 IQSGG
-395 LFAQVYYNYNDG
+395 LFAQVFYNYNNG
-407 GDRENPTFLY
+407 GDAENPTFLY
-417 ASGLRQVAERNS
+417 ASGLRQVAKRSS

-434 QYNFDVPKFLNTN
+434 QYNFDIPKFLNSN
-447 FTIGSDYRNSQ
+447 FTIGSDYRNTKSD
-458 SMTEN
+458 SAN
-463 TLYGINED
+463 TLFGINED

-477 TGAYLQGTSK
+477 TGAYLQGTSV
-487 ISDKIDLTY
+487 ISDKLELTY

-513 RVAIV
+513 RVALV
-518 FKANENHTF
+518 FKADENHTF

-532 KANTG
+532 RANTG
-537 PSALQQNID
+537 PTALQQNID

-568 TFSSNPTIDLSI
+568 VFPDNPTIDLSI

-587 YGTQQFPLAYA
+587 YGATQFPLAYA

-603 APTLGALYGGLAT
+603 APTLGALYNGLAG
-616 NPFLGVVQNFFS
+616 NPFLGVVQNFFN
-628 TYAGGTGGTGQ
+628 TYTGGTGGTGQ
-639 LVGYNLFNGEPMNDL
+639 LVGYNLFNGEPMDEL
-654 VGTGRSQIETLNSF
+654 VGTGRSAIETLNSF
-668 ELGYKGLI
+668 EIGYKGLI

-681 IALDV
+681 VALDV

-712 NDLGAQVGADFA
+712 NDLGAQVAADFA
-724 SSPGVTADVEAIYAA
+724 SSPGVTADMEAFYAS
-739 QGWPLSGI
+739 QGWPLTGI
-747 PAFGIPSSAATI
+747 PAFGIPSSSDAI

-778 AQVSGLY
+778 AQISPLY

-813 GATRSHVGADLAME
+813 GATRSHFGADLAME

-837 LNTSWVS
+837 LNTSWLS
-844 QNEWIPGES
+844 QTEWIPGES

-864 NSPKMKYRAGLQYS
+864 NAPKFKYRAGVQYA

-884 AIAYQHDDAFYANQ
+884 AIAFQHDDAFNSNQ
-898 GLFSGDVQEKNL
+898 GFFSGRVQEKNL
-910 FDVNVGYSVS
+910 FDVNIGYNVS
-920 ENLKLDLSATNVL
+920 DNLKLDLSATNVL

-957 YKFII
+957 Y
-962 RRIELHKKRQPNGC
+962 
-976 LLLCN
+976 

>member
-8 FAFVLLTSFTMLAQ
+8 FAFVLLTGFTMLAQ

-29 KDAKTGET
+29 KDAQTGET
-37 LLGANIK
+37 LLGANVK
-44 VSGKALG
+44 VSGKAVG

-68 PFTVEISMLGF
+68 PFTIEISMLGF
-79 VAVSV
+79 KAASV

-108 FSASRRRQKVQE
+108 FSASRRKQKVQE

-142 VMNLANIVGVQM
+142 IMNLANIVGVQM
-154 QQQSANSINIEMRAG
+154 QQQSANSVNIEMRAG

-199 GMSNIDIQRVEVVR
+199 GMSNIDIERVEVVR

-235 PIDYPGTTVE
+235 PIDHPGTTVE
-245 MLGGSL
+245 MLGGTL

-271 KINVR
+271 KVNVR
-276 YMKGSDFEL
+276 YMKGNDFEL
-285 DPVEDAD
+285 DPVADAD
-292 FIASQRTTIS
+292 FIASQSTTIS

-321 TLADLDDNGDG
+321 TLTDLDDNGDG

-347 LEFRPTDQTTA
+347 LEFRPTDETTA

-370 FFNSQGAGYSQGNDY
+370 FFNSQGAGYTQGNDY

-395 LFAQVYYNYNDG
+395 LFAQLYYNYNDG
-407 GDRENPTFLY
+407 GSAENPTFLY

-434 QYNFDVPKFLNTN
+434 QYNFDVPNFLNTN
-447 FTIGSDYRNSQ
+447 FTIGSDYRNSK
-458 SMTEN
+458 SMTQN

-477 TGAYLQGTSK
+477 TGVYLQGTSK
-487 ISDKIDLTY
+487 ISDKLDLTY

-518 FKANENHTF
+518 YKANENHTF

-546 FPVSV
+546 FPVAV

-568 TFSSNPTIDLSI
+568 VFPDNPTIDLSV

-587 YGTQQFPLAYA
+587 YGATSFPLAYA

-603 APTLGALYGGLAT
+603 QPTLAAVYAGLAG
-616 NPFLGVVQNFFS
+616 NPLLPVVQNFFS
-628 TYAGGTGGTGQ
+628 AYSPSGGSGQ
-639 LVGYNLFNGEPMNDL
+639 LVGYNLFNGEPMDDL

-681 IALDV
+681 VALDV

-701 PTFNLVGADFA
+701 PTFSLQGANIAD
-712 NDLGAQVGADFA
+712 DLGAQVGADFA
-724 SSPGVTADVEAIYAA
+724 SDPGVIGAVTGYVQGQYTAA
-739 QGWPLSGI
+739 GI
-747 PAFGIPSSAATI
+747 PQSIWDTGAPAGALFPGSPAIAPIGAVIGGTI
-759 AGLAAASGGAFAQG
+759 AGAAAQVGGAFTQG
-773 GAGFD
+773 GAAFES
-778 AQVSGLY
+778 AVSPLF
-785 PIIGTVETTSVPQ
+785 PIFGTVETTSVPQ

-813 GATRSHVGADLAME
+813 GAERSHVGADLAME
-827 YFLNDDVTLW
+827 YFLSDDITLW

-864 NSPKMKYRAGLQYS
+864 NSPKMKYRAGAQYS
-878 KDKVRG
+878 KDKVR
-884 AIAYQHDDAFYANQ
+884 AAVAYQHDDAFYANQ

-910 FDVNVGYSVS
+910 FDINVGYNVS
-920 ENLKLDLSATNVL
+920 DNLKLDLSATNVL

-957 YKFII
+957 Y
-962 RRIELHKKRQPNGC
+962 
-976 LLLCN
+976 

>member
-8 FAFVLLTSFTMLAQ
+8 FAFVMLASATMLAQ

-29 KDAKTGET
+29 KDAQTGET

-44 VSGKALG
+44 VSGKAVG
-51 TTTDFDGK
+51 TTSDFDGK
-59 FSLKVADAP
+59 FLLKVNDAP
-68 PFTVEISMLGF
+68 PFTIEISMLGF
-79 VAVSV
+79 KATNV

-95 SLEEDATSLEEIV
+95 SLQEDSTALEEIV

-120 APASVSIITSKDI
+120 APASVSIITPKDI
-133 LNSAAAVDP
+133 LNSAAVVDP
-142 VMNLANIVGVQM
+142 VMNLANIAGVQI

-179 ILDYRYLVTPS
+179 ILDYRYLVTPAS
-190 AGLFQSFQT
+190 GQFNNYQT

-235 PIDYPGTTVE
+235 AIDYPGTTVE
-245 MLGGSL
+245 MLGGTL
-251 STTGMTVR
+251 NTTGMTVR

-271 KINVR
+271 KVNVR
-276 YMKGSDFEL
+276 YQKGTDFQL
-285 DPVEDAD
+285 DPVADAD
-292 FIASQRTTIS
+292 FIASQQTTIS

-313 TQPGETLL
+313 TQPGELLL
-321 TLADLDDNGDG
+321 TLSDLDDNGDG
-332 NPLATEYKNYSANVH
+332 NPIATEYLNYSANVH
-347 LEFRPTDQTTA
+347 LEFRPNDNTTA
-358 FLSAGFA
+358 FLSGGYAS
-365 NGGGL
+365 GGGL
-370 FFNSQGAGYSQGNDY
+370 MFNSQGVGYSQGKDY
-385 WVQGR
+385 WTQAR
-390 VQSGG
+390 IQSGG
-395 LFAQVYYNYNDG
+395 LFAQVFYNYNNG
-407 GDRENPTFLY
+407 GDAENPTFLY
-417 ASGLRQVAERNS
+417 ASGLRQVAKRSS
-429 LEAQL
+429 LEGQI
-434 QYNFDVPKFLNTN
+434 QYNFDIPNFLNSN
-447 FTIGSDYRNSQ
+447 FTIGSDYRNTKSD
-458 SMTEN
+458 SAN
-463 TLYGINED
+463 TLFGINED

-477 TGAYLQGTSK
+477 TGAYLQGTSV
-487 ISDKIDLTY
+487 ISDKLELTY

-513 RVAIV
+513 RVALV
-518 FKANENHTF
+518 YKANENHTF

-532 KANTG
+532 RANTG
-537 PSALQQNID
+537 PTALQQNID

-568 TFSSNPTIDLSI
+568 VFPDNPTIDLAV

-587 YGTQQFPLAYA
+587 YGATSFPLAYA

-603 APTLGALYGGLAT
+603 QPTLEALYGGLAG
-616 NPFLGVVQNFFS
+616 NPLLPVVQNFFNGYVPS
-628 TYAGGTGGTGQ
+628 GGTGQ
-639 LVGYNLFNGEPMNDL
+639 LVGYNLFNGEPMDEL
-654 VGTGRSQIETLNSF
+654 VGTGRSAIETLNSF
-668 ELGYKGLI
+668 EVGYKGLI

-681 IALDV
+681 VALDV

-701 PTFNLVGADFA
+701 PTFNLVGADIA

-724 SSPGVTADVEAIYAA
+724 SDPGVIGAVTGAVQAQYTAA
-739 QGWPLSGI
+739 GI
-747 PAFGIPSSAATI
+747 PQAIWDTGAPAGALFPGSPAIAPIGTVINGTI
-759 AGLAAASGGAFAQG
+759 AGAAGAVGGAFTQG
-773 GAGFD
+773 GAGFE
-778 AQVSGLY
+778 AAVSPLY
-785 PIIGTVETTSVPQ
+785 PIFGTVETTSVPQ

-813 GATRSHVGADLAME
+813 GATRSHFGADLAME

-837 LNTSWVS
+837 LNTSWLS
-844 QNEWIPGES
+844 QTEWIPGES

-864 NSPKMKYRAGLQYS
+864 NAPKFKYRAGVQYA

-884 AIAYQHDDAFYANQ
+884 AIAFQHDDAFNSNQ
-898 GLFSGDVQEKNL
+898 GFFSGRVQEKNL
-910 FDVNVGYSVS
+910 FDVNIGYNVS
-920 ENLKLDLSATNVL
+920 DNLKLDLSATNVL

-957 YKFII
+957 Y
-962 RRIELHKKRQPNGC
+962 
-976 LLLCN
+976 

>member
-8 FAFVLLTSFTMLAQ
+8 FAFVMLASATMLAQ

-29 KDAKTGET
+29 KDAQTGET

-44 VSGKALG
+44 VSGKAVG
-51 TTTDFDGK
+51 TTSDFDGK
-59 FSLKVADAP
+59 FLLKVNDAP
-68 PFTVEISMLGF
+68 PFTIEISMLGF
-79 VAVSV
+79 KAMNV

-95 SLEEDATSLEEIV
+95 SLQEDSTALEEIV

-120 APASVSIITSKDI
+120 APASVSIITPKDI
-133 LNSAAAVDP
+133 LNSAAVVDP
-142 VMNLANIVGVQM
+142 VMNLANIAGVQI

-179 ILDYRYLVTPS
+179 ILDYRYLVTPAS
-190 AGLFQSFQT
+190 GQFNNYQT

-235 PIDYPGTTVE
+235 AIDYPGTTVE
-245 MLGGSL
+245 MLGGTL
-251 STTGMTVR
+251 NTTGMTVR

-271 KINVR
+271 KVNVR
-276 YMKGSDFEL
+276 YQKGTDFQL
-285 DPVEDAD
+285 DPVADAD
-292 FIASQRTTIS
+292 FIASQQTTIS

-313 TQPGETLL
+313 TQPGELLL
-321 TLADLDDNGDG
+321 TLSDLDDNGDG
-332 NPLATEYKNYSANVH
+332 NPIATEYLNYSANVH
-347 LEFRPTDQTTA
+347 LEFRPNDNTTA
-358 FLSAGFA
+358 FLSGGYAS
-365 NGGGL
+365 GGGL
-370 FFNSQGAGYSQGNDY
+370 MFNSQGVGYSQGKDY
-385 WVQGR
+385 WTQAR
-390 VQSGG
+390 IQSGG
-395 LFAQVYYNYNDG
+395 LFAQVFYNYNNG
-407 GDRENPTFLY
+407 GDAENPTFLY
-417 ASGLRQVAERNS
+417 ASGLRQVAKRSS
-429 LEAQL
+429 LEGQL
-434 QYNFDVPKFLNTN
+434 QYNFDIPNFLNSN
-447 FTIGSDYRNSQ
+447 FTIGTDYRNTKSD
-458 SMTEN
+458 SAN
-463 TLYGINED
+463 TLFGINED

-477 TGAYLQGTSK
+477 TGAYLQGTSV
-487 ISDKIDLTY
+487 ISDKLELTY

-513 RVAIV
+513 RVALV
-518 FKANENHTF
+518 YKANENHTF

-532 KANTG
+532 RANTG
-537 PSALQQNID
+537 PTALQQNID

-568 TFSSNPTIDLSI
+568 VFPDNPTIDLAV

-587 YGTQQFPLAYA
+587 YGATSFPLAYA

-603 APTLGALYGGLAT
+603 QPTLEALYGGLAG
-616 NPFLGVVQNFFS
+616 NPLLPVVQNFFNGYVPS
-628 TYAGGTGGTGQ
+628 GGTGQ
-639 LVGYNLFNGEPMNDL
+639 LVGYNLFNGEPMDEL
-654 VGTGRSQIETLNSF
+654 VGTGRSAIETLNSF
-668 ELGYKGLI
+668 EVGYKGLI

-681 IALDV
+681 VALDV

-701 PTFNLVGADFA
+701 PTFNLVGADIA

-724 SSPGVTADVEAIYAA
+724 SDPGVIGAVTGAVQAQYTAA
-739 QGWPLSGI
+739 GI
-747 PAFGIPSSAATI
+747 PQAIWDTGAPAGALFPGSPAIAPIGTVINGTI
-759 AGLAAASGGAFAQG
+759 ATAAGAVGGAFTQG
-773 GAGFD
+773 GAAFEG
-778 AQVSGLY
+778 AVSPLF
-785 PIIGTVETTSVPQ
+785 PIFGTVETTSVPQ

-813 GATRSHVGADLAME
+813 DATRSHFGADLAME

-837 LNTSWVS
+837 LNTSWLS
-844 QNEWIPGES
+844 QTEWIPGES

-864 NSPKMKYRAGLQYS
+864 NAPKFKYRAGVQYA

-884 AIAYQHDDAFYANQ
+884 AIAFQHDDAFNSNQ
-898 GLFSGDVQEKNL
+898 GFFSGRVQEKNL
-910 FDVNVGYSVS
+910 FDVNIGYNVS
-920 ENLKLDLSATNVL
+920 DNLKLDLSATNVL

-957 YKFII
+957 Y
-962 RRIELHKKRQPNGC
+962 
-976 LLLCN
+976 

>member
-51 TTTDFDGK
+51 TTTGLDGK
-59 FSLKVADAP
+59 FSLKLADSP
-68 PFTVEISMLGF
+68 PFTIEISMLGF

-154 QQQSANSINIEMRAG
+154 QQQSANTINIEMRAG

-292 FIASQRTTIS
+292 FIASQQTTIS

-395 LFAQVYYNYNDG
+395 LFAQLYYNYNDG

-487 ISDKIDLTY
+487 ITDKLELTY

-518 FKANENHTF
+518 FKASENHTL

-813 GATRSHVGADLAME
+813 DATRSHVGADLAME

-864 NSPKMKYRAGLQYS
+864 NSPKMKYRAGVQYS

-957 YKFII
+957 Y
-962 RRIELHKKRQPNGC
+962 
-976 LLLCN
+976 

>member
-8 FAFVLLTSFTMLAQ
+8 FAFVMLASATMLAQ

-29 KDAKTGET
+29 KDAQTGET
-37 LLGANIK
+37 LLGANVK
-44 VSGKALG
+44 VSGKAIG

-79 VAVSV
+79 KAVNV
-84 EITKNNQEVMV
+84 EITKNNQTVNV
-95 SLEEDATSLEEIV
+95 SLQEDATSLEEIV
-108 FSASRRRQKVQE
+108 FSASRRKQKVQE
-120 APASVSIITSKDI
+120 APASVSIITPKDI

-142 VMNLANIVGVQM
+142 VMNLANIAGVQM
-154 QQQSANSINIEMRAG
+154 QQQSANTINIEMRAG

-190 AGLFQSFQT
+190 AGTFQSYQS

-235 PIDYPGTTVE
+235 PIDHPGTTVE
-245 MLGGSL
+245 MLGGTL

-271 KINVR
+271 KVNVR
-276 YMKGSDFEL
+276 YMKGKDFEL
-285 DPVEDAD
+285 DPVADAD
-292 FIASQRTTIS
+292 FISGLQTTIS

-313 TQPGETLL
+313 TQPGEQLL
-321 TLADLDDNGDG
+321 SLSDLDDNGDG
-332 NPLATEYKNYSANVH
+332 NPLATEYSNYSANVH
-347 LEFRPTDQTTA
+347 LEFRPTDETTA
-358 FLSAGFA
+358 FLSGGFA
-365 NGGGL
+365 QGGGL
-370 FFNSQGAGYSQGNDY
+370 FFNSQGAGYQQGKDY

-390 VQSGG
+390 IQSGG
-395 LFAQVYYNYNDG
+395 LFAQVYYNYNNG
-407 GDRENPTFLY
+407 GDEENPTFLY
-417 ASGLRQVAERNS
+417 QTGLRQVAERNS

-434 QYNFDVPKFLNTN
+434 QYNFDIPKFLNSN
-447 FTIGSDYRNSQ
+447 FTIGSDYRNSK
-458 SMTEN
+458 SMTAN

-487 ISDKIDLTY
+487 ISDQLEITY

-518 FKANENHTF
+518 YKANDNHTF

-532 KANTG
+532 RANTG

-551 LAPGIAD
+551 IAPGIAD
-558 VWLSGQYAPQ
+558 VWLSGQYAAQVFPD
-568 TFSSNPTIDLSI
+568 NPTIDLSI

-587 YGTQQFPLAYA
+587 YGTTQFPLAYA

-603 APTLGALYGGLAT
+603 APTLGALYNGLAG
-616 NPFLGVVQNFFS
+616 NPFLGVVQNFFN

-639 LVGYNLFNGEPMNDL
+639 LVGYNLFNGEPMNEL
-654 VGTGRSQIETLNSF
+654 TPTGRSAVETLNSF
-668 ELGYKGLI
+668 EVGYKGLI

-681 IALDV
+681 LAIDV

-701 PTFNLVGADFA
+701 PTYNLVGADFA
-712 NDLGAQVGADFA
+712 NDLGAQVAGDFA
-724 SSPGVTADVEAIYAA
+724 SSPGVIADMEAFYAS
-739 QGWPLSGI
+739 QGWPLTGI
-747 PAFGIPSSAATI
+747 PSFGIPSSSDAI
-759 AGLAAASGGAFAQG
+759 AGLAGAAGGAFAQG

-778 AQVSGLY
+778 AQVAPLY
-785 PIIGTVETTSVPQ
+785 PIIGTVETTAVPQ

-813 GATRSHVGADLAME
+813 GATRSHVGADMSME
-827 YFLNDDVTLW
+827 YFLNDNVTLW
-837 LNTSWVS
+837 LNSSWLS

-864 NSPKMKYRAGLQYS
+864 NAPKFKYRAGVQYS
-878 KDKVRG
+878 KEKVRG
-884 AIAYQHDDAFYANQ
+884 SVAFQHDDSFYSNQ
-898 GLFSGDVQEKNL
+898 GFFSGDVQEKNL
-910 FDVNVGYSVS
+910 FDVNIGYNVS
-920 ENLKLDLSATNVL
+920 DNLKLDLSATNVL

-939 FPNMPV
+939 FPSMPV

-957 YKFII
+957 Y
-962 RRIELHKKRQPNGC
+962 
-976 LLLCN
+976 